1 MPDSL
6 ARRPDVSPIKMKFSI
21 GDIGIV
27 RPIDERSPES
37 GAAERTESLV
47 FMVPPKNM
55 TIRWQKSIV
64 TEETLGAFVEYHWG
78 ENVPIINAS
87 GTTMG
92 FMSYDKRDFVF
103 LPGNDREF
111 SPYTR
116 AVLLNPD
123 QRRVSLA
130 YENFQDILRFYSN
143 NGITLHR
150 GGPLNGLVKEVQ
162 DIVMDFDNGKYI
174 GRFETFTFEEN
185 ANNPHMFTYN
195 FVFRAYR
202 SQILLG

>member
-6 ARRPDVSPIKMKFSI
+6 TRRPDLSPIKMKFSI
-21 GDIGIV
+21 GDSGVV
-27 RPIDERSPES
+27 RPLDERSPES
-37 GAAERTESLV
+37 GRAEKTESLV
-47 FMVPPKNM
+47 FLVPPKNM
-55 TIRWQKSIV
+55 TTRWQKSIV
-64 TEETLGAFVEYHWG
+64 TEETLGGFVEYHWG

-92 FMSYDKRDFVF
+92 FMSYDKGDFVF
-103 LPGNDREF
+103 LPGNDRDF
-111 SPYTR
+111 SPFAR
-116 AVLLNPD
+116 AFLLNPD

-143 NGITLHR
+143 NGVTIHR
-150 GGPLNGLVKEVQ
+150 GGPLSGLVQEAK
-162 DIVMDFDNGKYI
+162 DIVMDFDNSKYI
-174 GRFETFTFEEN
+174 GRFETLTFEEN

-195 FVFRAYR
+195 FVFRSYR